1 MLMKLICLMKMI
13 SDFFFVVIYICNY
26 FLFYTCLFK
35 NKQVFFI
42 YTIMDKT
49 IFTIDGIEYIFPD
62 YERNKEIAELLG
74 VKLSFLLK
82 VNMVCR
88 GTFKATK
95 GITNLIEKYNFRI
108 IPLTQEEID
117 EVLKKRHENKIR
129 ICNEQQANK
138 RQQGNYTEYRRKE
151 GVKPREKKEGLIKE
165 KKERK
170 FKEVKE
176 KVVKEKKI
184 IKEKDRIIKVK
195 PTSTKVTSKI
205 LKEMLQ
211 RCNGQNT
218 EELWLAYYSVAERL
232 SRKFH
237 RNGRVMM
244 DDMISEAVLVCA
256 KYFVK
261 NANPNYNL
269 FAYLTELCKRSFAN
283 SFNILNTY
291 GQFSLSEINI

>member
-26 FLFYTCLFK
+26 FLFYTCLFL

-49 IFTIDGIEYIFPD
+49 VLTIDGIEYVFPD
-62 YERNKEIAELLG
+62 FERNKEIAELLG
-74 VKLSFLLK
+74 VKLSYIMK

-88 GTFKATK
+88 KTFKATK
-95 GITNLIEKYNFRI
+95 GIAKFIEKYNFKI
-108 IPLTQEEID
+108 IPLSQSEID
-117 EVLKKRHENKIR
+117 EIMAKREENRKR
-129 ICNEQQANK
+129 ITNEQQANK
-138 RQQGNYTEYRRKE
+138 RQQADYTEYRRKD
-151 GVKPREKKEGLIKE
+151 GVKPREKKEGVIKE
-165 KKERK
+165 KKERTI
-170 FKEVKE
+170 KEKKE
-176 KVVKEKKI
+176 KVFIEKKVI
-184 IKEKDRIIKVK
+184 EKDKKVKVK

-205 LKEMLQ
+205 LKEMLA

-261 NANPNYNL
+261 NANPNYNV

-291 GQFSLSEINI
+291 GQFSLNEINI

>member
-1 MLMKLICLMKMI
+1 
-13 SDFFFVVIYICNY
+13 
-26 FLFYTCLFK
+26 
-35 NKQVFFI
+35 
-42 YTIMDKT
+42 MDKT
-49 IFTIDGIEYIFPD
+49 IFTIDGIEYVFSD
-62 YERNKEIAELLG
+62 YERNKIIAELLN
-74 VKLSFLLK
+74 VKLSYIMK

-95 GITNLIEKYNFRI
+95 GIAKFIEKYDFKI
-108 IPLTQEEID
+108 IPLSQNEID
-117 EVLKKRHENKIR
+117 EVMYKRDENKKRIT
-129 ICNEQQANK
+129 NEQQANK
-138 RQQGNYTEYRRKE
+138 RQQSDYTEYRRKE
-151 GVKPREKKEGLIKE
+151 GVKPREKKEGVIKE
-165 KKERK
+165 KKERIS
-170 FKEVKE
+170 KEVKE
-176 KVVKEKKI
+176 KIVKEKKI

-195 PTSTKVTSKI
+195 PTSTKVTAKI
-205 LKEMLQ
+205 LKEMLA

-237 RNGRVMM
+237 RNGRVMI

-269 FAYLTELCKRSFAN
+269 FAYITELCKRSFAN

-291 GQFSLSEINI
+291 GHFSLNEINI

>member
-1 MLMKLICLMKMI
+1 
-13 SDFFFVVIYICNY
+13 
-26 FLFYTCLFK
+26 
-35 NKQVFFI
+35 
-42 YTIMDKT
+42 MDKT
-49 IFTIDGIEYIFPD
+49 IFTIDGVEYIFSD
-62 YERNKEIAELLG
+62 YDRNKGISELLN
-74 VKLSFLLK
+74 VKLSYIMK

-95 GITNLIEKYNFRI
+95 GIAKFIEKYDFKI
-108 IPLTQEEID
+108 IPLSQNEID
-117 EVLKKRHENKIR
+117 EVMSKRDENKKRIT
-129 ICNEQQANK
+129 NEQWANK
-138 RQQGNYTEYRRKE
+138 RQQSDYTEYRRKE
-151 GVKPREKKEGLIKE
+151 GVKPRVKREKKEKVVRE
-165 KKERK
+165 K
-170 FKEVKE
+170 KE

-195 PTSTKVTSKI
+195 PTSQKVTAKT
-205 LKEMLQ
+205 LREMLQ

-244 DDMISEAVLVCA
+244 DDMISDAVLVCA

-261 NANPNYNL
+261 NANPNYNV
-269 FAYLTELCKRSFAN
+269 FAYMTELCKRSFAN

-291 GQFSLSEINI
+291 GQFSLNEINI